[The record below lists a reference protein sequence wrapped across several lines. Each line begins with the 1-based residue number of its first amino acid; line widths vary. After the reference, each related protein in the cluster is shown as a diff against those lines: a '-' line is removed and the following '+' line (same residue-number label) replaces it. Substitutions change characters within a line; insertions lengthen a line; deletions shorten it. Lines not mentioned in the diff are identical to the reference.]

1 MKKTQAFTID
11 KTILKKFQEATKI
24 RGMKMSSLV
33 EILIKKWLEE
43 NEKEK

>member
-11 KTILKKFQEATKI
+11 RDILKNFQEATKS

-33 EILIKKWLEE
+33 EILMKKWIKE
-43 NEKEK
+43 NETKK